1 MKDLIERLE
10 KATEGSRELDLAVA
24 QAVDGPWHYTGEPP
38 RRIFCAAYTT
48 SLDAALTLVPEG
60 YSKDMAECP
69 ENGAVVRVY
78 FGPIR
83 ENSAGEPTGRANTL
97 PLALCIA
104 ALKARSEA

>member
-1 MKDLIERLE
+1 MDDLIRRLE
-10 KATEGSRELDLAVA
+10 KASSPSRELDA
-24 QAVDGPWHYTGEPP
+24 QILEAIGGNPHEDGTP
-38 RRIFCAAYTT
+38 RFSE

-60 YSKDMAECP
+60 YSKDMASCP

-97 PLALCIA
+97 ALALCIA
-104 ALKARSEA
+104 ALKARLSLKGDS